1 MVHTYIQPKLKI
13 QVSHKYTSILPYT
26 INHLVCITCIMCT
39 NSFHLSVAMHSDTST
54 CNYRPVP
61 WYLKHTIHLLRQA
74 FIVTHCTQ
82 WTLSLQRV
90 QTLYSRAYSSLNNES
105 NIYFILFLCINST
118 SWQHG
123 LDSAVMQFSYSYSM
137 IIYS

>member
-54 CNYRPVP
+54 CNYWPVP

-90 QTLYSRAYSSLNNES
+90 QTLYSRALTMNLIYILYFFFVSTVPADSMDWILPSCSLVTPIAWS
-105 NIYFILFLCINST
+105 FIHKI
-118 SWQHG
+118 
-123 LDSAVMQFSYSYSM
+123 
-137 IIYS
+137 